1 MSKKYIEIQGEKVAV
16 TEEFYKDYYKM
27 DRRRRYLEDDVKAGR
42 IDIDMEKEEV
52 TFVPSKE
59 DSYNRLLDA
68 GEQFQANQVVED
80 IVCDMAVSLILQ
92 EALKELD
99 EEERQI
105 ITGLYYED
113 LTTRETGEIINKSHV
128 TVGKKHKKVLVKLKK
143 YFVKNGYQ
151 DSPFR

>member
-1 MSKKYIEIQGEKVAV
+1 MKTIYVGKESVEV
-16 TEEFYKDYYKM
+16 TDAFYEEYYKM

-42 IDIDMEKEEV
+42 IDIDMQKEEV

-68 GEQFQANQVVED
+68 GEQFQSKQVVED

-105 ITGLYYED
+105 INGLYYED
-113 LTTRETGEIINKSHV
+113 LTTRETGGRINKSHV
-128 TVGKKHKKVLVKLKK
+128 TVGKKHKRILEKLKK
-143 YFVKNGYQ
+143 HFIENGYQ

>member
-16 TEEFYKDYYKM
+16 TEEFYKEYYKM
-27 DRRRRYLEDDVKAGR
+27 DRRRRYLEEDIKVGR
-42 IDIDMEKEEV
+42 SKRDPETGRVIFK
-52 TFVPSKE
+52 PSKE
-59 DSYNRLLDA
+59 DSYNRLMEA

-80 IVCDMAVSLILQ
+80 IVCDKAVLLVLQ

-113 LTTRETGEIINKSHV
+113 LTTRETGGRINKSHV
-128 TVGKKHKKVLVKLKK
+128 TVGKKHKRILEKLKK
-143 YFVKNGYQ
+143 YFIKNGYQ